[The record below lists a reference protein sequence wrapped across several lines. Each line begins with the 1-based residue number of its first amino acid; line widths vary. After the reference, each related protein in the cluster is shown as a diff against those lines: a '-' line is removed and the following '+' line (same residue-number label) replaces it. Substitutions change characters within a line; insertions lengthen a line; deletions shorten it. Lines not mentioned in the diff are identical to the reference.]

1 MTEILEKMA
10 CLSNELIYQNWGKAN
25 NHDSQGA
32 LSYHLLVYHCLDVA
46 AVGQVLLQKD
56 THLLKRFTEITSL
69 SDEIVTDLITF
80 YLAIHDIG
88 KFSDRFQNL
97 RSDIFKHLRGCTC
110 DKLYTVRHDTMG
122 YHLWDSVWVPLW
134 DENLL
139 HLEKGAGIEK
149 FDWNDILKP
158 WVQAVTGHHG
168 EPPHLDDNGMTIR
181 VKNLFT
187 DENVIMAQS
196 FVNEVAELLFPDQS
210 NQLLISYD
218 EEMEDS
224 FKQSSWLLAGLVILS
239 DWIGSNSEYCSEP
252 MSLGD
257 YWNKIALPK
266 AEEAIN
272 KAGVLPSGI
281 SSETGIGA
289 LFPKIDPPSP
299 LQSHVSACEIA
310 DGAQLFILEEVTGSG
325 KTEAALTLAHR
336 LMNQGL
342 GEGIFVALPTMA
354 TANAMYERLVEA
366 YRLMFVAEATP
377 SLVLAHSARH
387 LSDKFRHSIGLEYS
401 HGDGSYAKDEEAAS
415 AQCSEW
421 LADNRKKALLAD
433 VGVGTIDQGLMAV
446 LPSKHQSL
454 RLLGLSR
461 NVLIVDEVHAYDPYM
476 HTLLCTLLRFHAALG
491 GSAILLSATLPIKQR
506 QELVNSFSDGLEVK
520 RQKLNENSYPL
531 ITHSTAHSIFETP
544 LQIREGTKRKVAV
557 EFFDDISAVE
567 TYLVKAAEN
576 GGCACWIRNTVDDAV
591 DAYNSLSSKLD
602 SENITLF
609 HARFAMGDRQR
620 IEKKVLDTFGK
631 ESDNATRKGQI
642 LVATQVV
649 EQSLDLDFDYMVTD
663 LAPMDLIIQRA
674 GRLHRHTRKERS
686 ETAILGIFAPPLT
699 DNPTKN
705 WYKDVFSKAAY
716 VYPSHGQLW
725 LTARLLSKR
734 GELVMPDDARNFIE
748 GVFGSDA
755 RNNVPEAL
763 RNMDDKAE
771 GEDKAEI
778 SIANLNRLLP
788 VKGYGATVSQWVDD
802 TRTPTRLGELTTNVR
817 LARWDGETVIPW
829 MADEKY
835 AWELSQV
842 SISQRKIKDMVR
854 YDGTLKAGLEKA
866 MESMPDKGK
875 WAVIIPLSRA
885 DGDKWQGAAK
895 NERGERIQVIYDSI
909 TGLSTIQVNEEVLK

>member
-1 MTEILEKMA
+1 MVAYSSE
-10 CLSNELIYQNWGKAN
+10 NEMYQNWGKAN
-25 NHDSQGA
+25 KPDSQGA

-46 AVGQVLLQKD
+46 AVGHVLLQKD
-56 THLLKRFTEITSL
+56 KHLLNRFTEITSL
-69 SDEIVTDLITF
+69 SDEVTTKLITF

-97 RSDIFKHLRGCTC
+97 RPDLFKHLRGCTC
-110 DKLYTVRHDTMG
+110 DKAYPVRHDTMG
-122 YHLWDSVWVPLW
+122 YHLWDSVWSPLW
-134 DENLL
+134 DDNLL
-139 HLEKGAGIEK
+139 HLEQGAGIEK
-149 FDWNDILKP
+149 IDWNDILKS

-168 EPPHLDDNGMTIR
+168 EPPRLDDNGMEIH
-181 VKNLFT
+181 VQNLFT
-187 DENVIMAQS
+187 DENIVMAQS
-196 FVNEVAELLFPDQS
+196 FVNEVAELLIPDQS

-218 EEMEDS
+218 EDMDDL
-224 FKQSSWLLAGLVILS
+224 FKQSSWLLAGLAILS
-239 DWIGSNSEYCSEP
+239 DWIGSNSEYFPLDSKP
-252 MSLGD
+252 MSLDD
-257 YWNKIALPK
+257 YWNKIALPN

-281 SSETGIGA
+281 SPETGMGA
-289 LFPKIDPPSP
+289 LFPKIDHPSP
-299 LQSHVSACEIA
+299 LQSHVSTCELA
-310 DGAQLFILEEVTGSG
+310 DGAQLFILEEITGSG

-366 YRLMFVAEATP
+366 YRLMFAKEATP

-387 LSDKFRHSIGLEYS
+387 LSDTFRYSIGLENS
-401 HGDGSYAKDEEAAS
+401 RNDGSYAKDEEAAS

-491 GSAILLSATLPIKQR
+491 GCAILLSATLPIKHR
-506 QELVNSFSDGLEVK
+506 QELVNSFSQGLDGK
-520 RQKLNENSYPL
+520 QHKLNENSYPL
-531 ITHSTAHSIFETP
+531 VTHSTGNCISQIP
-544 LQIREGTKRKVAV
+544 LQIREGTQRKVAV

-567 TYLVKAAEN
+567 TSLINTAEN

-591 DAYNSLSSKLD
+591 DAYNSLSSELGC
-602 SENITLF
+602 ENVILF
-609 HARFAMGDRQR
+609 HARFAMGDRLA
-620 IEKKVLDTFGK
+620 IENKVLDKFGK
-631 ESDNATRKGQI
+631 KSDDFIRRGQI

-649 EQSLDLDFDYMVTD
+649 EQSLDLDFDYMVSD

-686 ETAILGIFAPPLT
+686 GTPILGIFAPSLP
-699 DNPTKN
+699 DNPTED
-705 WYKDVFSKAAY
+705 WYKDVFPKAAF

-725 LTARLLSKR
+725 LTAHLLSEH

-748 GVFGSDA
+748 SVFGGDA
-755 RNNVPEAL
+755 RNDVPVAL
-763 RNMDDKAE
+763 RERDDKAE
-771 GEDKAEI
+771 GENMAAI
-778 SIANLNRLLP
+778 SMAKLNRLLP
-788 VKGYGATVSQWVDD
+788 VKGYGATVGQWLDD
-802 TRTPTRLGELTTNVR
+802 TKTPTRLGDLTTNVR
-817 LARWDGETVIPW
+817 LARWDGETVIPLVT
-829 MADEKY
+829 DEKY

-842 SISQRKIKDMVR
+842 SISQRKIKDMVQ
-854 YDGTLKAGLEKA
+854 YNGALKAGLEQA
-866 MESMPDKGK
+866 MNSMPDRGK
-875 WAVIIPLSRA
+875 WAVIIPLSKA
-885 DGDKWQGAAK
+885 DEDKWQGSAI

-909 TGLSTIQVNEEVLK
+909 TGLSTIQEN

>member
-1 MTEILEKMA
+1 MTVVKMDD
-10 CLSNELIYQNWGKAN
+10 LSTDSMYDYWGKAN
-25 NHDSQGA
+25 SDIDYSGY
-32 LSYHLLVYHCLDVA
+32 SCHLLVYHCLDVA

-56 THLLKRFTEITSL
+56 KHLLKQFTEITSL

-88 KFSDRFQNL
+88 KFSDRFQKR

-110 DKLYTVRHDTMG
+110 DKLYTIRHDTMG

-134 DENLL
+134 DKNLL
-139 HLEKGAGIEK
+139 HLEQGAGIEK
-149 FDWNDILKP
+149 IDWNDILKP

-168 EPPHLDDNGMTIR
+168 EPPHLDDNGMTIH

-187 DENVIMAQS
+187 DENVIMAQA

-252 MSLGD
+252 MSLDD

-266 AEEAIN
+266 AGEAIN

-289 LFPKIDPPSP
+289 LFPKIDHPSP
-299 LQSHVSACEIA
+299 LQSHVSTCKLA
-310 DGAQLFILEEVTGSG
+310 DDAQLFILEEVTGSG

-366 YRLMFVAEATP
+366 YRLMFVSEATP

-387 LSDKFRHSIGLEYS
+387 LSDKFRHSIGLENFRN
-401 HGDGSYAKDEEAAS
+401 DGNYARDDEAAS

-520 RQKLNENSYPL
+520 RQKLNDNSYPL
-531 ITHSTAHSIFETP
+531 ITHSTANSIFETP

-620 IEKKVLDTFGK
+620 IEKKVVDTFGK
-631 ESDNATRKGQI
+631 KSDNATRKGQI

-699 DNPTKN
+699 DNPTEN

-725 LTARLLSKR
+725 LTARLLSER
-734 GELVMPDDARNFIE
+734 GELIMPDDARDFIE

-755 RNNVPEAL
+755 RKNVPEAL
-763 RNMDDKAE
+763 RNRDDKAE
-771 GEDKAEI
+771 GEDKAAI
-778 SIANLNRLLP
+778 SIAKLNRLLP

-802 TRTPTRLGELTTNVR
+802 TRTPTRLGELITNVR

-829 MADEKY
+829 MPDEKY

-842 SISQRKIKDMVR
+842 GISQRKIKDMVK
-854 YDGTLKAGLEKA
+854 YEGTLKAGLEQA

-895 NERGERIQVIYDSI
+895 NERGECIQVIYDSI
-909 TGLSTIQVNEEVLK
+909 TGLSTIQENEEVSK